1 MNSDFSL
8 AKAKKRGH
16 NQTDYR
22 PIMSIAMSRLRSREP
37 WVQQKVTLPA
47 TLMARFSRFHWD
59 PVLNKPQYGA
69 ISRVMTELLT
79 EYVNRLEN
87 PSTFYKEKQQ

>member
-1 MNSDFSL
+1 ML
-8 AKAKKRGH
+8 TLRPKAGH
-16 NQTDYR
+16 NQPDYGALCLG
-22 PIMSIAMSRLRSREP
+22 ITSMSRLRSREP
-37 WVQQKVTLPA
+37 WVQQKITLPA
-47 TLMARFSRFHWD
+47 TLLARFSRFHWD

-87 PSTFYKEKQQ
+87 PQAIKENHQ

>member
-1 MNSDFSL
+1 MLTTSQT
-8 AKAKKRGH
+8 RGH
-16 NQTDYR
+16 NQTDYGALCLG
-22 PIMSIAMSRLRSREP
+22 ITSMSRLRSREP

-47 TLMARFSRFHWD
+47 TLLARFSRFHWD

-87 PSTFYKEKQQ
+87 PQAAKENHQ

>member
-1 MNSDFSL
+1 ML
-8 AKAKKRGH
+8 TVGVKAGH
-16 NQTDYR
+16 NQPDYGALY
-22 PIMSIAMSRLRSREP
+22 PEEAMSRLRSREP
-37 WVQQKVTLPA
+37 WVQQKITLPA
-47 TLMARFSRFHWD
+47 TLLARFSRFHWD

-87 PSTFYKEKQQ
+87 PQIATKENHQ

>member
-1 MNSDFSL
+1 ML
-8 AKAKKRGH
+8 TVGVKAGH
-16 NQTDYR
+16 NQPDYGALY
-22 PIMSIAMSRLRSREP
+22 PEEAMSRLRSREP
-37 WVQQKVTLPA
+37 WVQQKITLPA
-47 TLMARFSRFHWD
+47 TLLARFSRFHWD

-87 PSTFYKEKQQ
+87 PQAAKENHQ